1 MSLKNDAASVLGDPE
16 WLPSRWDRQA
26 NTLQFVH
33 LSRADH
39 DGVTFLGEEY
49 LAKLQPPSLTLD
61 LAEIAAAK
69 PPAAPSPHYIFHSAF
84 CCSTLLARALDLP
97 GTSMALKEPQI
108 LNTVTEAARA
118 KALSREVLQLFA
130 GLLARPFG
138 AGERVII
145 KPSNVVNL
153 LATGLLEIDAGS
165 KAIFLYAPLRRF
177 LRSVADKG
185 LFGRVWARTVFK
197 TLRVDTGL
205 NFGYSSE
212 DLLDLTDLQV
222 AALAWLM
229 HHAQAAALIERL
241 PGRVR
246 TLDSETFLAR
256 RSDTLGRRG
265 RPLRARS
272 QSGAGAGSRCRSRVR
287 DPFQAA
293 RAKLRSRAAAATQ
306 GARSDPRRRDRDGR
320 HMAGRN
326 GVTQRY
332 SRRIA
337 SELDASQLTTQAGA
351 KKLNPNL
358 R

>member
-26 NTLQFVH
+26 DAVQFVH
-33 LSRADH
+33 LTRADH

-61 LAEIAAAK
+61 FAEIAAAK
-69 PPAAPSPHYIFHSAF
+69 PPAAPPPHYIFHSAF

-108 LNTVTEAARA
+108 LNTLTEAARA

-130 GLLARPFG
+130 GLLGRPFG
-138 AGERVII
+138 AGERVIV

-153 LATGLLEIDAGS
+153 LATGLLEIDPGS
-165 KAIFLYAPLRRF
+165 KAIFLYAPLPRF

-185 LFGRVWARTVFK
+185 LFGRIWARGIFK
-197 TLRVDTGL
+197 TLRADTGL
-205 NFGYSSE
+205 NFGYSAE

-229 HHAQAAALIERL
+229 HHAQAAALIARL
-241 PGRVR
+241 PERVR

-256 RSDTLGRRG
+256 RAEALS
-265 RPLRARS
+265 
-272 QSGAGAGSRCRSRVR
+272 
-287 DPFQAA
+287 
-293 RAKLRSRAAAATQ
+293 AAAAHFEL
-306 GARSDPRRRDRDGR
+306 DLDDGR
-320 HMAGRN
+320 AEE
-326 GVTQRY
+326 
-332 SRRIA
+332 IA
-337 SELDASQLTTQAGA
+337 SGPVFATHSKQLGQTFDPEQPLQPRARLPILDEEIEMVATWLAKMASHNGLREEFAGNSEL
-351 KKLNPNL
+351 L